1 MKFKESEL
9 RSVISEMVKKKLSE
23 NSVVKSLET
32 NRKVDEV
39 MASMNGAINGLQVD
53 ILKVL
58 GLDKTDLNEEQAK
71 IVFQTLQ
78 DIRKTVEPIVKR
90 ALDSLLTIETE
101 KEQAGETGGS
111 SGSRSTVVKA
121 TPTVDVSSMPSP
133 DTSGI
138 PNITEASKKKSSK
151 TTNKK

>member
-101 KEQAGETGGS
+101 KEQAGETGAAPA
-111 SGSRSTVVKA
+111 RATTIKA
-121 TPTVDVSSMPSP
+121 TPTVDVSSMPKP

-138 PNITEASKKKSSK
+138 PNITETSRKKLQNS
-151 TTNKK
+151 TNKK